1 MTLTLPPGTRLGKP
15 GEVIAHGTADP
26 PPGESVEQHVAG
38 LRRLAANGT
47 PAQKKAAAAVLAR
60 MGSGHAHANTWAD
73 LGAVIE
79 LGQMRTGAGNPP
91 PASSAK
97 SSNATAQARV
107 GAGSPAGGQFAASG
121 SSGSKTAKPA
131 PKGKTPAKPAP
142 KGKPALTGVAAQK
155 ATLLGRAK
163 ADRAQAAALT
173 VKIVAAKAQE
183 AKLAKSSAASSASNA
198 SATSSTGQTASTS
211 NVTAS
216 SAPAASTGTAS
227 TASTP
232 AVTTASL
239 AKQITGWQAQVK
251 TLLGQAAAATAQ
263 AAKL

>member
-131 PKGKTPAKPAP
+131 PKGKTPAKPAA
-142 KGKPALTGVAAQK
+142 KGKPTGVAAQK